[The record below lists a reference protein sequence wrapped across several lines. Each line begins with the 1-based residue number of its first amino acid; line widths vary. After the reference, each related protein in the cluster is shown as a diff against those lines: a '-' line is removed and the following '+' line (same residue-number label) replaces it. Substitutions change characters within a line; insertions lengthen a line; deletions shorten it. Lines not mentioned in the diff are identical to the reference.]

1 MNSDSELQL
10 LCSLNDLGSLLV
22 IKVSVFAE
30 HIAVVGEILFLDLRK
45 HLINDQIDIIIRLTL
60 VFGGNV
66 MSAKESWNDFN
77 LTLVLLLELIDNLE

>member
-10 LCSLNDLGSLLV
+10 LCSLNDPGSLLV

-30 HIAVVGEILFLDLRK
+30 YIAVVGEILFLDLRK
-45 HLINDQIDIIIRLTL
+45 HLINDQIDIIISLAL
-60 VFGGNV
+60 VFGGYV
-66 MSAKESWNDFN
+66 MSAKEGWNDFN

>member
-1 MNSDSELQL
+1 MNSDFELQL

-30 HIAVVGEILFLDLRK
+30 YIAVVGEILFLDLRK
-45 HLINDQIDIIIRLTL
+45 HLIDDQIDIIIRLAL

-66 MSAKESWNDFN
+66 MSAKECWNDFY
-77 LTLVLLLELIDNLE
+77 LTLILLLELIDNLE